1 MISDSIV
8 LRARRRAGLTQQQLA
23 DRMGTTQS
31 AVARLESSNA
41 NPSLSSLRR
50 AVEAT
55 GYRLEMR
62 LGRVPANV
70 DESLIIERLALTPAE
85 RLRAFEASY
94 AGVREI
100 ALAGARARGELA

>member
-1 MISDSIV
+1 MKK
-8 LRARRRAGLTQQQLA
+8 AREQANITQQQLA

-31 AVARLESSNA
+31 AVARLESPGA

-62 LGRVPANV
+62 LGLLASNI
-70 DESLIIERLALTPAE
+70 DESLIIEQLKLTPAE
-85 RLRAFEASY
+85 RVRAFEAAY
-94 AGVREI
+94 AGAREI
-100 ALAGARARGELA
+100 ALAGARARGDLA